1 MALDNRSTASWHWLP
16 EATAVATTAV
26 EENQTAFE
34 FVQSLAVELSSGRVD
49 LPTCPDVATRVHQAL
64 DESDLSNTLVTRV
77 IASDAGLAANVLA
90 LANRKTATRGAKP
103 LTDLKVAVTR
113 VGPDNVRSA
122 ALPYV
127 LGKIR
132 SAQTHE
138 HLSADLAALWERS
151 TLVATIARVIA
162 ARTGAAPPDVALLAG
177 LLHNIGSVYLLARA
191 DKHLALFRTAATRDV
206 LIHDWQAPIGKAIA
220 QNWGLPDVIA
230 DAIGDQDQVER
241 HDAGARDLTDVL
253 CVAVR
258 SAAFFGHPDELEI
271 ALGSLPLFGRLAMDL
286 RTLHQV
292 MEVAAAEIQGLR
304 LALASPHIRERD
316 DVTLA

>member
-1 MALDNRSTASWHWLP
+1 MALDNRSTTSWHWLP
-16 EATAVATTAV
+16 EDPAVAATAV
-26 EENQTAFE
+26 EESQSAFE

-49 LPTCPDVATRVHQAL
+49 LPTCQEVVTRVHHTL
-64 DESDLSNTLVTRV
+64 DEDDLSNTLVARV

-90 LANRKTATRGAKP
+90 LANRKTTARGATP

-132 SAQTHE
+132 SAQANA

-151 TLVATIARVIA
+151 TLVATIARVLA
-162 ARTGAAPPDVALLAG
+162 VRTGAAAQDVALLAG
-177 LLHNIGSVYLLARA
+177 LMHNIGSVYLLARA
-191 DKHLALFRTAATRDV
+191 EKHLALFRTAATRDV
-206 LIHDWQAPIGKAIA
+206 LMHDWQAPIGKAIA

-230 DAIGDQDQVER
+230 DAIGDQDQIDR

-258 SAAFFGHPDELEI
+258 SAGFFGHPDELEI
-271 ALGSLPLFGRLAMDL
+271 ALGSLPLFGRLALDL
-286 RTLHQV
+286 RTIHQV
-292 MEVAAAEIQGLR
+292 MDAAATEIHGLR
-304 LALASPHIRERD
+304 LALGVDAQP
-316 DVTLA
+316 

>member
-1 MALDNRSTASWHWLP
+1 MALENRSTTSWHWLP
-16 EATAVATTAV
+16 EGPAVATTVV

-49 LPTCPDVATRVHQAL
+49 LPTCQEVATRVHHAL
-64 DESDLSNTLVTRV
+64 DEDDLSNTLVARV

-90 LANRKTATRGAKP
+90 LANRKTASRDAKP

-132 SAQTHE
+132 SAQMNA

-151 TLVATIARVIA
+151 TLVATIARAIA
-162 ARTGAAPPDVALLAG
+162 VRTGAAAPDVALLAG

-191 DKHLALFRTAATRDV
+191 DKHVALFRTAATRDV
-206 LIHDWQAPIGKAIA
+206 LMHDWQAPIGKAIA

-230 DAIGDQDQVER
+230 DAIGEQDQVDR

-271 ALGSLPLFGRLAMDL
+271 ALGSLPLFGRLAMNL

-292 MEVAAAEIQGLR
+292 MDAAAAEIQGLR
-304 LALASPHIRERD
+304 LALGVAAQP
-316 DVTLA
+316 